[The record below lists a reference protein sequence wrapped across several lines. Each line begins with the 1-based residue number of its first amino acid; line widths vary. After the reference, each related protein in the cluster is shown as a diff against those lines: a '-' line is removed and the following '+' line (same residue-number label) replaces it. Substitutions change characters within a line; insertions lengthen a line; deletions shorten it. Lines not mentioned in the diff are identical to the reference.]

1 MMSDAYPPVSLPSL
15 VVGHHQREVNSR
27 RPKRVVTASDDPEVR
42 DFLKAL
48 AALSACA
55 ARIAGLNRRTILKGL
70 AELDHD
76 PEQQLERMLNLMDD
90 IQQSFI
96 RIRRKLES

>member
-1 MMSDAYPPVSLPSL
+1 M
-15 VVGHHQREVNSR
+15 NSR
-27 RPKRVVTASDDPEVR
+27 RPKRVVTVSDDPEAR

-55 ARIAGLNRRTILKGL
+55 TRIAGLNRRTILKGL
-70 AELDHD
+70 ATLDHD
-76 PEQQLERMLNLMDD
+76 TEHQLQRMLKLMDD
-90 IQQSFI
+90 IQRSFV

>member
-1 MMSDAYPPVSLPSL
+1 M
-15 VVGHHQREVNSR
+15 NSR
-27 RPKRVVTASDDPEVR
+27 RPKRVVTVSDDPEAR

-55 ARIAGLNRRTILKGL
+55 TRISRLNRRTILKGL
-70 AELDHD
+70 AALDRD
-76 PEQQLERMLNLMDD
+76 AEQQLERMLKLMDH
-90 IQQSFI
+90 IERSFM

>member
-1 MMSDAYPPVSLPSL
+1 M
-15 VVGHHQREVNSR
+15 
-27 RPKRVVTASDDPEVR
+27 SDDPEAR

-55 ARIAGLNRRTILKGL
+55 TRISRLNRRTILKGL
-70 AELDHD
+70 AALDRD
-76 PEQQLERMLNLMDD
+76 AEQQLERMLKLMDH
-90 IQQSFI
+90 IERSFM